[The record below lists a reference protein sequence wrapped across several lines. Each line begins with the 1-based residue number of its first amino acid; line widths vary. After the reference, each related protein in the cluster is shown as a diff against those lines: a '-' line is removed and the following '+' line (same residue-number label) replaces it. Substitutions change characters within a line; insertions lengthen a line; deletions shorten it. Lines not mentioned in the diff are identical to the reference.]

1 MGRCGVSLHISLY
14 RIHFPSNKTIRKVPQ
29 LRLYQVLVYNSWA
42 KFSLCPGG
50 EKKKK
55 GNKKLPSLG
64 SVHLAICISRVS
76 VSVCKHFEMFLSI
89 AQPDFYSVA
98 LIRKPYFWMLI
109 FIASFTCMHKTEQPK
124 PNENMYEIP
133 L

>member
-1 MGRCGVSLHISLY
+1 MWGFFAHQSVQDTLPIKQNNKKSTTTEIISSVSLQ
-14 RIHFPSNKTIRKVPQ
+14 Q
-29 LRLYQVLVYNSWA
+29 LGKIQFMS
-42 KFSLCPGG
+42 GG